1 MIIESQIEINGT
13 DITDLIAEKGI
24 KWTRN
29 DLDGPN
35 AGRTLS
41 GLMIRDRV
49 AIKIKLEI
57 TCKELSGDELRM
69 IMNLTLPEFVSVT
82 YDDPIYGRVTKTMY
96 SNNNAATLSRIDTAG
111 KRVWNS
117 ITFPLIEQ

>member
-1 MIIESQIEINGT
+1 MIISNQLAINGT
-13 DITDLIAEKGI
+13 DISNYIAEKGI

-49 AIKIKLEI
+49 AVKIKLEV
-57 TCKELSGDELRM
+57 TCRDLDEDSLRM
-69 IMNLTLPEFVSVT
+69 IMNLIYPPFVQVS
-82 YDDPIYGRVTKTMY
+82 YNDPIYGHVTKTMY
-96 SNNNAATLSRIDTAG
+96 SNNNAAVFNSVDTAG
-111 KRVWNS
+111 TRKWGS